1 MTTQSVGLNESIHK
15 MISLNHI
22 QNETFTIDSMRN
34 IEPVTH
40 NQNKKQV
47 NQYDLENQISSYL
60 IEEEQPVEKNQERI
74 QSKIAH
80 N

>member
-15 MISLNHI
+15 MIPLNHI

-34 IEPVTH
+34 IEPV
-40 NQNKKQV
+40 
-47 NQYDLENQISSYL
+47 
-60 IEEEQPVEKNQERI
+60 
-74 QSKIAH
+74 AH